1 MSSRQFLLDMAITVP
16 VTFLVAVVVTYLY
29 NLVAHGM
36 GAVDWDA
43 AFELALV
50 VGIVLPL
57 AQARSRNSG

>member
-1 MSSRQFLLDMAITVP
+1 MSNKRLLADMAITMP

-29 NLVAHGM
+29 NLVAHGAGM
-36 GAVDWDA
+36 VDWDA

-57 AQARSRNSG
+57 AQARTRNSG